1 MNIRNLAAYQS
12 SVWDW
17 SWLNG
22 AFGGSLIRVSDI
34 DGMVERRGN
43 FLMFEGKKGG
53 VVSNGQ
59 SIMFDAWVRNG
70 NALLLL
76 HGMDHGDRD
85 MIIVARGGL
94 WSHESSP
101 INGNRQT
108 VRRLCDDWY
117 QWANQNPR
125 RGVLG

>member
-1 MNIRNLAAYQS
+1 MNIRNMAAYQA

-53 VVSNGQ
+53 IVSNGQ
-59 SIMFDAWVRNG
+59 SIMFDAWVRRG
-70 NALLLL
+70 NALLVL
-76 HGMDHGDRD
+76 HGMDHKDRD

-94 WSHESSP
+94 WPVVASP
-101 INGNRQT
+101 VNGNRQT
-108 VRRLCDDWY
+108 VRQLCNDWY
-117 QWANQNPR
+117 WWANKNPK
-125 RGVLG
+125 